1 MWNPS
6 TLKGHSLMQIL
17 CLLQILTHVKEK
29 LQFAQKEKEGMQVE
43 LDSVEAAL
51 ATHRDDLSRVKLV
64 RDKAIVGTRKL
75 RDAGSQVTNT
85 ALLAD
90 LEVWDHDMLFS
101 IPKSLFLFRNVI
113 PTLEIYP
120 RKRLGTVKMC
130 FYIEKMSDHC
140 HFHYHDV
147 V

>member
-1 MWNPS
+1 
-6 TLKGHSLMQIL
+6 MQLL

-51 ATHRDDLSRVKLV
+51 ATHRDDLTRVKLV
-64 RDKAIVGTRKL
+64 RDKAIVATRKL

-90 LEVWDHDMLFS
+90 LEVWDHS
-101 IPKSLFLFRNVI
+101 HR
-113 PTLEIYP
+113 
-120 RKRLGTVKMC
+120 
-130 FYIEKMSDHC
+130 HC
-140 HFHYHDV
+140 HVHVLLQVLMEVCSYVCFDV
-147 V
+147 LTVELPCGACLPVLIWECWLRSDAACPMKDSGIAQMY